1 MATCARM
8 ETYVSSDDA
17 RGGASD
23 AGWMT
28 DVEAGR
34 SIAQVIK
41 AGTGVLTVQATGF
54 DSTSTDSTATVFI
67 CYEQSQTVGRK
78 WRKKNDVV
86 DKNKQC
92 QQTAVEAK
100 SLAKGVA
107 ISDLTS
113 GFNITMPLNTAP
125 NNYYI
130 QVVEKSAANG
140 YLRYGNSAC
149 TFTVDTYERTPQGLV
164 GTMSF
169 FIAFSVIV
177 STAGIWY
184 DHKKQ
189 NAAAAAYA

>member
-1 MATCARM
+1 M
-8 ETYVSSDDA
+8 
-17 RGGASD
+17 
-23 AGWMT
+23 
-28 DVEAGR
+28 
-34 SIAQVIK
+34 
-41 AGTGVLTVQATGF
+41 LTVKATGF
-54 DSTSTDSTATVFI
+54 DTSSSDSTAVVKI
-67 CYEQSQTVGRK
+67 CYEAAQTVGRK

-92 QQTAVEAK
+92 KQTAVE
-100 SLAKGVA
+100 SDQLAKGVA
-107 ISDLTS
+107 VSDLTRTA
-113 GFNITMPLNTAP
+113 GFDIQMPLNIAP

-130 QVVEKSAANG
+130 QVLEKSASNG

-169 FIAFSVIV
+169 FIAFSIIV

-189 NAAAAAYA
+189 NAAASAYA

>member
-1 MATCARM
+1 
-8 ETYVSSDDA
+8 
-17 RGGASD
+17 
-23 AGWMT
+23 MT

-41 AGTGVLTVQATGF
+41 AGTGVLTVQASGF
-54 DSTSTDSTATVFI
+54 STSADSTATVFI
-67 CYEQSQTVGRK
+67 CYETSQTVGRK

-107 ISDLTS
+107 ISDLKS
-113 GFNITMPLNTAP
+113 PSSFDITMPLNTAP